1 MLGFTDRSCLAVG
14 CARRN
19 SHRRNAQLAREKERL
34 KYERSFALHALYS
47 RNSTPPEESQDGDH
61 PNPNPNSTPPE
72 ESQDGDHPN
81 PNPNSTPPE
90 ESQDGDHL
98 RDGHR
103 TSDAS
108 DPNDV
113 DDSGAS
119 TARPVWAARAP
130 GSEALGVEMVPI
142 DKRSRRQ
149 ILLSRFKATVRPRG
163 NGPPRDSA
171 PLPPDCAVLAIAA
184 GGAASHSTQSMSAVV
199 RAAGPPEPSRAAAPL
214 WTAASPSR
222 APASS
227 AMGHLDHFIV
237 RPGIPSNG
245 SSYGT
250 ESELETNLP
259 PRSPSRH
266 AEAMTTTI
274 PGESP
279 RLPPLLLPQ
288 PLHSPPSSTSSTTS
302 SPPTPPPPTPQSLAR
317 ADALTRTL
325 QAMGLEYKPLTAST
339 PRNRR

>member
-1 MLGFTDRSCLAVG
+1 LAVG

-47 RNSTPPEESQDGDH
+47 RNSTPQEESQDGDH

-72 ESQDGDHPN
+72 ESQN
-81 PNPNSTPPE
+81 
-90 ESQDGDHL
+90 GDHL

-108 DPNDV
+108 GPNDV

-119 TARPVWAARAP
+119 TARHDASDPNDVEDTGASTARPVRAARAP
-130 GSEALGVEMVPI
+130 GPDALGVEMVPI

-163 NGPPRDSA
+163 TGPPRDSA
-171 PLPPDCAVLAIAA
+171 PLPTDSAALAIAA
-184 GGAASHSTQSMSAVV
+184 GGAAPHSIQSTSAIV

-222 APASS
+222 AAASS
-227 AMGHLDHFIV
+227 AMGHLDQFIV

-259 PRSPSRH
+259 PLSPPMH
-266 AEAMTTTI
+266 AEAMATTI
-274 PGESP
+274 PVESP

-302 SPPTPPPPTPQSLAR
+302 SPPTTPPPTPQSLAR

-325 QAMGLEYKPLTAST
+325 QAMGLEYKPHTASS
-339 PRNRR
+339 PRDRR

>member
-1 MLGFTDRSCLAVG
+1 M
-14 CARRN
+14 
-19 SHRRNAQLAREKERL
+19 
-34 KYERSFALHALYS
+34 
-47 RNSTPPEESQDGDH
+47 
-61 PNPNPNSTPPE
+61 
-72 ESQDGDHPN
+72 
-81 PNPNSTPPE
+81 
-90 ESQDGDHL
+90 

-103 TSDAS
+103 ISDAS

-113 DDSGAS
+113 DDSGASTARHGAS

-171 PLPPDCAVLAIAA
+171 PLPPDSAVLAIAA
-184 GGAASHSTQSMSAVV
+184 GGAASHSTQSMLAVV

-214 WTAASPSR
+214 WTAASPSS
-222 APASS
+222 APTSS

-237 RPGIPSNG
+237 RPCIPSNG

-288 PLHSPPSSTSSTTS
+288 PLHLPPSSTSSTTS
-302 SPPTPPPPTPQSLAR
+302 SPPPPTPQSLAR

-325 QAMGLEYKPLTAST
+325 QAMGLEYKPLTASS
-339 PRNRR
+339 PRDRR